1 MAGSAIADTRLCDPA
16 YRLALVLGRSKGVY
30 KREDQGGRLALVG
43 IGDLSE
49 LRGLVVF

>member
-1 MAGSAIADTRLCDPA
+1 MAGSAIADPCLCDSA

>member
-1 MAGSAIADTRLCDPA
+1 MAGSAIADSRLRDSA
-16 YRLALVLGRSKGVY
+16 YRLAQFVGRWKGVY
-30 KREDQGGRLALVG
+30 KREDQGGGLALVG